1 MALRVKIHNQMNL
14 QALSNPE
21 LVVLY
26 RLETASLGRHKV
38 LSNGEPYPKSALYR
52 RVRAELEAR
61 KIKIHH

>member
-1 MALRVKIHNQMNL
+1 MVLRVKIHNDMNL
-14 QALSNPE
+14 QARSNSE

-52 RVRAELEAR
+52 RIQAELEAR
-61 KIKIHH
+61 KIKVNH